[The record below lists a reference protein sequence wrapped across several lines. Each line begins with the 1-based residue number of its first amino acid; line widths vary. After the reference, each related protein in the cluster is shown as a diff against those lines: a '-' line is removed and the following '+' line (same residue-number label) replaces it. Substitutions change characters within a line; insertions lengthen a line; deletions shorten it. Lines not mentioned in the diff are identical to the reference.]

1 MLLPFV
7 LQTDIAFCSQYIRTT
22 HIHTAEAHGTKSR
35 KKDDRSKI
43 NIYIHWKYYKCVCVL
58 GTTDDR
64 VGVCVFGWDVVWPQ
78 KCTLGEDQIEM
89 AGHILWRRIYGY
101 SSSII
106 ILLRIFRTSNEI
118 LFSFFFFYW
127 PNIHPLEEDFHRK
140 SWAIK
145 LLYFLFPRLQSV
157 HPTHA
162 NTSHRY
168 WSNEQKW
175 KKKQKNRSET
185 LCVSGRFAIYAYRIH
200 TRWYLCAT
208 RAVAI
213 QFYYFLK
220 KEQRKKIVDNKNNFY
235 FFIDSGSVFRYI
247 YVCPECLYVL
257 DCASCCSLPSSMEWD
272 VGREHTEWVSERE
285 VRFLS
290 L

>member
-1 MLLPFV
+1 MCMRLG
-7 LQTDIAFCSQYIRTT
+7 
-22 HIHTAEAHGTKSR
+22 H
-35 KKDDRSKI
+35 DRRPCR
-43 NIYIHWKYYKCVCVL
+43 CVCVWL
-58 GTTDDR
+58 RCCLAPKVYSRRRSDR
-64 VGVCVFGWDVVWPQ
+64 NGRTYTLAKNLWLLLFDNNSTANISHKQWD
-78 KCTLGEDQIEM
+78 
-89 AGHILWRRIYGY
+89 
-101 SSSII
+101 S
-106 ILLRIFRTSNEI
+106 LL
-118 LFSFFFFYW
+118 FFFFLLAK
-127 PNIHPLEEDFHRK
+127 HPCIGGGLSSKILGYKTTIFSISTSTIRTSYTRKHFASVLEQRTK
-140 SWAIK
+140 M
-145 LLYFLFPRLQSV
+145 
-157 HPTHA
+157 
-162 NTSHRY
+162 
-168 WSNEQKW
+168 

-272 VGREHTEWVSERE
+272 VGSEHTEWVSERE

>member
-1 MLLPFV
+1 MCMRLG
-7 LQTDIAFCSQYIRTT
+7 
-22 HIHTAEAHGTKSR
+22 H
-35 KKDDRSKI
+35 DRRPCR
-43 NIYIHWKYYKCVCVL
+43 CVCVWL
-58 GTTDDR
+58 RCCLAPKVYSRRRSDR
-64 VGVCVFGWDVVWPQ
+64 NGRTYTLAKNLWLLLFDNNSTANISHKQWDS
-78 KCTLGEDQIEM
+78 L
-89 AGHILWRRIYGY
+89 H
-101 SSSII
+101 
-106 ILLRIFRTSNEI
+106 
-118 LFSFFFFYW
+118 FFFFYW

-145 LLYFLFPRLQSV
+145 LLYFLFPHLQSV

-175 KKKQKNRSET
+175 KKKQKNRNET